1 MRGFI
6 SNLGFKVNV
15 GRGHLGDLEDA
26 YSQRDST
33 QDKQTVVDQDPGQ
46 DCMPD
51 TPITGDIKGISLRK
65 SSKNCSVGATCDII
79 DI

>member
-6 SNLGFKVNV
+6 SYLGFKVNV

-26 YSQRDST
+26 DGQRDST

-46 DCMPD
+46 DCMSD

-65 SSKNCSVGATCDII
+65 SSKKLFCGG
-79 DI
+79 